1 MKQKKKLSPNNIM
14 LNDET
19 IKKHQFKNF
28 TEVNKKN
35 KYKDPRQPKS
45 V

>member
-1 MKQKKKLSPNNIM
+1 M